1 MITKYGKMDFIQ
13 YAFHYCKK
21 CDSIALTDENKC
33 KKCNHNH
40 VLLNDYLNE
49 EL

>member
-13 YAFHYCKK
+13 YAFHYCRK
-21 CDSIALTDENKC
+21 CKSVKYTDENKC
-33 KKCNHNH
+33 KKCNTDY
-40 VLLNDYLNE
+40 VFLSDYLK